1 MVRRRNADQE
11 AAGNDS
17 FLDITTN
24 VVGIL
29 IILVMVVGERAKT
42 APVEFEEPAPSHKLV
57 AAQDE
62 SVRLEQDV
70 HRLQAQ
76 MATVQRELQ
85 ARFIE
90 RGDLSTLITAV
101 ERDLAD
107 HRAALD
113 ERSRRR
119 YDLDRDLA
127 IARDELARL
136 EAERRDAEQAA
147 QPETVEIKNHPTP
160 IGKTV
165 DDKEVHLRLKNG
177 RVAVVPYEAL
187 IDRLRS
193 SLRAQVSRLGDQS
206 ELVDTLGPVE
216 GFRLRYVIQRN
227 SIPGGAYFQVTY
239 VEFVPVSSQLGEP
252 VDAALQAGSQ
262 FRRTLELAS
271 PRQYTITVWTYPD
284 SFAEFL
290 KLKKELYALGYAVA
304 ARPLP
309 DGLPIG
315 ASPQGSKS
323 SAE

>member
-1 MVRRRNADQE
+1 MSRRKQTEQE
-11 AAGNDS
+11 VAGNDS

-42 APVEFEEPAPSHKLV
+42 APLEVAAPAPSRELL
-57 AAQDE
+57 AAQTE
-62 SVRLEQDV
+62 SVQLEKDV
-70 HRLQAQ
+70 HRLAVQ
-76 MATVQRELQ
+76 MATLQDELR
-85 ARFIE
+85 ARFAE
-90 RGDLSTLITAV
+90 RGQLSTLITAV
-101 ERDLAD
+101 ERDLAER
-107 HRAALD
+107 RAELD

-147 QPETVEIKNHPTP
+147 APKTIKIENFPTP

-165 DDKEVHLRLKNG
+165 DSKEAHFQLLHGRL
-177 RVAVVPYEAL
+177 AVVPYEPL
-187 IDRLRS
+187 IERLRS
-193 SLRAQVSRLGDQS
+193 SLREQISRLGDQS

-216 GFRLRYVIQRN
+216 GFRLRYVLER
-227 SIPGGAYFQVTY
+227 SDMPGGAYFQVTY
-239 VEFVPVSSQLGEP
+239 IEFVPVSSRLGEP
-252 VDAALQAGSQ
+252 VEEALAQGSA
-262 FRRTLELAS
+262 FRRTLEMLS
-271 PRQYTITVWTYPD
+271 PSQYTITVWTYPD

-290 KLKKELYALGYAVA
+290 KLKKELYERGYAVA

-309 DGLPIG
+309 EGMPIG
-315 ASPQGSKS
+315 ASPQGTKS